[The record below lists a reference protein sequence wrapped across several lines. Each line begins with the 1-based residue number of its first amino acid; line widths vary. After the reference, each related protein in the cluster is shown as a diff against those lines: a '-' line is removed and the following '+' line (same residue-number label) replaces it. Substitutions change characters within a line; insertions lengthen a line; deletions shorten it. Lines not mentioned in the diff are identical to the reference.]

1 MQNRVLSFMNQ
12 HDLTGDGAIRYIDLV
27 SEVGELGKELL
38 KAGSYGTLE
47 CRKNEN
53 MVEEMGDC
61 LFSLLSLCCALDID
75 AETALNIALSKYQ
88 LRFEKRVRL
97 GLTDEGLLG
106 LHLSVRCHIPGT
118 NFVKLDL

>member
-1 MQNRVLSFMNQ
+1 MQNRVLSFMNR
-12 HDLTGDGAIRYIDLV
+12 HNLTGDGAIRYIDLV

-53 MVEEMGDC
+53 MVEEMCDC
-61 LFSLLSLCCALDID
+61 LFSLLSLCFALDID

-88 LRFEKRVRL
+88 LRFEQKGAIGSDR
-97 GLTDEGLLG
+97 
-106 LHLSVRCHIPGT
+106 
-118 NFVKLDL
+118 

>member
-75 AETALNIALSKYQ
+75 AETALK
-88 LRFEKRVRL
+88 KRVRL
-97 GLTDEGLLG
+97 GLTDEGLLC